1 MLCGWVCLYKSIFV
15 FKWNAAYLQ
24 SKMCKNNI
32 ENGTIW
38 DYCRISYLISR
49 NNTNNWFDS
58 QGTHEAIFFYFE
70 CKWLW
75 IKPSAKF
82 VNVTKMHKKVDYYN
96 RYGMEQMRQVYYT
109 KSTGQSLCPNLLH
122 PLWKTEQTNNN
133 NNIKR
138 FWENQKFCPSEAYLG
153 PCQSAS
159 LWRLDCLPAFV
170 HKHFLRAWVYS
181 GPAVKTRMAT
191 AIENMIHA
199 MHYPCQDTAALSNLC
214 GGPEPLFPKPLKW
227 ILNAREKCA
236 EVKIKQHIIFPQ
248 WGQQ

>member
-32 ENGTIW
+32 ENGTIVEFHIW
-38 DYCRISYLISR
+38 SQETIKIIGLIPR
-49 NNTNNWFDS
+49 EPMK
-58 QGTHEAIFFYFE
+58 QLFFYFE

-96 RYGMEQMRQVYYT
+96 RYGMEQMRQVYYS

-170 HKHFLRAWVYS
+170 HKRFLRAWVYS
-181 GPAVKTRMAT
+181 GPAVKTGMAT

-199 MHYPCQDTAALSNLC
+199 MRYPCQDTAALSNLC
-214 GGPEPLFPKPLKW
+214 GGPEP
-227 ILNAREKCA
+227 
-236 EVKIKQHIIFPQ
+236 
-248 WGQQ
+248 